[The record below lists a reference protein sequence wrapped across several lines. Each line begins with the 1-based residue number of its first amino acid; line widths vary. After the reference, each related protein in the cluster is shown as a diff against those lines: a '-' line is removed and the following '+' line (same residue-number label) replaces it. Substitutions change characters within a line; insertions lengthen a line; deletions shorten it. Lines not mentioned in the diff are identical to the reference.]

1 MSSAKIFNMSR
12 RRRCLTAKE
21 VIDGLD
27 DESSGSEL
35 ADDSDDSSYNDDDS
49 TDNDSDDQ
57 SQSGS
62 QIEDEVEHD
71 DGNDHNV
78 SANSSL
84 ICKDVKYRV
93 YKGQHCEITFWST
106 SNCYTSSF
114 STHQQLSNGISSE
127 LFT

>member
-27 DESSGSEL
+27 DESSGSES
-35 ADDSDDSSYNDDDS
+35 ADDSDDSSDNDDDS

-84 ICKDVKYRV
+84 ICKDVNSRV
-93 YKGQHCEITFWST
+93 YKGQHWEITFWST